1 MSSDFQLPDS
11 AHRVMHE
18 GLAYWRQA
26 HPGGGLLPGR
36 QHIDPLSM
44 PRLLPYAWLLEV
56 HPPADDIGIPR
67 FRFRLAGSHVDLG
80 FGGPKTGR
88 WLHEMEPDFESSPAM
103 QSGFVATATEGR
115 ISHRRGR
122 PRFAMNA
129 AAAELERLMLPLAGN
144 GRDID
149 MLLGFTVFYEGN
161 GAELH
166 AVL

>member
-1 MSSDFQLPDS
+1 MSADFQLPDS
-11 AHRVMHE
+11 AHRVMHD

-26 HPGGGLLPGR
+26 HPEGDLLPGR

-56 HPPADDIGIPR
+56 HPPADGLDIPR
-67 FRFRLAGSHVDLG
+67 FRFRLVGSHVDLG

-88 WLHEMEPDFESSPAM
+88 WLHDMEPDFESNAAM
-103 QSGFVATATEGR
+103 QAGFVGAATEGR
-115 ISHRRGR
+115 LSHRRGR

-166 AVL
+166 PAL

>member
-1 MSSDFQLPDS
+1 MSADFQLPDS
-11 AHRVMHE
+11 AHRVMHD
-18 GLAYWRQA
+18 GLAYWRKA

-56 HPPADDIGIPR
+56 HRPADGMTIPR
-67 FRFRLAGSHVDLG
+67 FRFRLVGSHVDLG

-88 WLHEMEPDFESSPAM
+88 WLHEIEPDFESNAAM
-103 QSGFVATATEGR
+103 QASFVAAATEGR
-115 ISHRRGR
+115 ISHRRGA
-122 PRFAMNA
+122 PRFGMNA

-144 GRDID
+144 GRDVD
-149 MLLGFTVFYEGN
+149 MLLGFTVFYESN

-166 AVL
+166 PAL